1 LSLGGPGPKSNDGK
15 VGANTDNDPDFTDD
29 FCGFLQRNVTNVDA
43 AELLLLLFQHPD
55 TAWQP
60 QELVTRLQSVTAL
73 VETDV
78 RRHLD
83 LFERSGLVARD
94 PEQRV
99 RYRIGS
105 EAAHVAALARLYLE
119 RPVTLFRVIYAL
131 RDSKISTFADAFN
144 LRR

>member
-1 LSLGGPGPKSNDGK
+1 M
-15 VGANTDNDPDFTDD
+15 GANTDKDPDFTDD
-29 FCGFLQRNVTNVDA
+29 FCAFLQRSVTNVDA
-43 AELLLLLFQHPD
+43 AELLLLLVQHPG

-60 QELVTRLQSVTAL
+60 HELVARLQSVTAL

-78 RRHLD
+78 QRHLD
-83 LFERSGLVARD
+83 LFERSGLVSRE

-99 RYRIGS
+99 RYRAGA
-105 EAAHVAALARLYLE
+105 EAGHVAALARLYLE

-131 RDSKISTFADAFN
+131 RDAKISTFADAFN

>member
-1 LSLGGPGPKSNDGK
+1 MAADTNI
-15 VGANTDNDPDFTDD
+15 DPDFTDS
-29 FCGFLQRNVTNVDA
+29 FCAFLQRSVTNVDA
-43 AELLLLLFQHPD
+43 AELLLLLFQHPN

-60 QELVTRLQSVTAL
+60 QELVARLQSVTAL

-83 LFERSGLVARD
+83 LFERSGLVSRE

-105 EAAHVAALARLYLE
+105 EAGHVAALARLYLE

-131 RDSKISTFADAFN
+131 RDAKISTFADAFN